1 MAFTYSKLSIKRK
14 LQVIIM
20 AIVVAVLFL
29 CSAAFATY
37 DLIALRNSLRGDL
50 QTLAEI
56 VGANS
61 TAALSFGDED
71 TARELLS
78 GLSARRHLAAACLY
92 SAESK
97 PFATYRRVGAQGN
110 SSFPQP
116 GPEGSRFGS
125 SRLILF
131 HHIRLNDRPIGTVY
145 LESDLEELHCYS
157 PQTFKAPFPHRF
169 WIWRGRPGASRLKG
183 TTPFALSDRT
193 TMNSAI

>member
-116 GPEGSRFGS
+116 GPEGSRSGS

-131 HHIRLNDRPIGTVY
+131 HHIRLNDRPIGAVY
-145 LESDLEELHCYS
+145 LESDLEELHE
-157 PQTFKAPFPHRF
+157 RF
-169 WIWRGRPGASRLKG
+169 ER
-183 TTPFALSDRT
+183 FAGI
-193 TMNSAI
+193 AA